1 MDKPQNFIL
10 PVEDRALDSKQ
21 ILQLLNSEQFLL
33 KEFENNQ
40 IYGNVLRRYIHSR
53 NRQIASVGGNNKILE
68 FEITPYKYYFLKQL
82 RLEMELEYHVNDQV
96 QSNQTLPCLPIQ
108 LIERIEIYNNDQR
121 LIDMNQMDMY
131 FTFFLHS
138 SIDILKHIKINMNY

>member
-1 MDKPQNFIL
+1 MDKPGGNFIL

-40 IYGNVLRRYIHSR
+40 IYGNVLRRYIYSR
-53 NRQIASVGGNNKILE
+53 NRQIATVGGNNKILE

-82 RLEMELEYHVNDQV
+82 RLEMELEYHVDGQV
-96 QSNQTLPCLPIQ
+96 QTNQTMPRSEEHTSELQSRENI
-108 LIERIEIYNNDQR
+108 
-121 LIDMNQMDMY
+121 
-131 FTFFLHS
+131 
-138 SIDILKHIKINMNY
+138 

>member
-40 IYGNVLRRYIHSR
+40 IYGNVLRRYIYSR
-53 NRQIASVGGNNKILE
+53 NRQVATVGGNNKILE
-68 FEITPYKYYFLKQL
+68 FEITE
-82 RLEMELEYHVNDQV
+82 RL
-96 QSNQTLPCLPIQ
+96 
-108 LIERIEIYNNDQR
+108 YNTTTGTANPK
-121 LIDMNQMDMY
+121 NNK
-131 FTFFLHS
+131 T
-138 SIDILKHIKINMNY
+138 